1 MVALKKRAYSRNDY
15 EAPIMYANY
24 DTENYYHAKMY
35 NSGVGGMYFE
45 SDHSIK
51 QNSDICIKMVNYRA
65 DTSGPEAYKA
75 YRAKVRWCK
84 KVDKDDTSRYGIG
97 TQYLVKSHTV
107 YGGSVHGSTCSCDFC
122 GERMPSGEIQETDDF
137 ICLCMNCFIY
147 LEELPEGK
155 IKESIKEFLLGNV
168 I

>member
-1 MVALKKRAYSRNDY
+1 MSAFTKRAYSRNAYD
-15 EAPIMYANY
+15 APIMYANY

-35 NSGVGGMYFE
+35 NSSAGGMYFE

-51 QNSDICIKMVNYRA
+51 PKSDICIKMINYRA

-84 KVDKDDTSRYGIG
+84 KIDKDDTSCYGIG
-97 TQYLVKSHTV
+97 IQYLVKSHTV
-107 YGGSVHGSTCSCDFC
+107 YGGNVHGSTFSCDLC
-122 GERMPSGEIQETDDF
+122 GEKMSSGEIQETDDF
-137 ICLCMNCFIY
+137 ICLCMNCFKY
-147 LEELPEGK
+147 LDELPEGN
-155 IKESIKEFLLGNV
+155 IKESIKEFLTGNV